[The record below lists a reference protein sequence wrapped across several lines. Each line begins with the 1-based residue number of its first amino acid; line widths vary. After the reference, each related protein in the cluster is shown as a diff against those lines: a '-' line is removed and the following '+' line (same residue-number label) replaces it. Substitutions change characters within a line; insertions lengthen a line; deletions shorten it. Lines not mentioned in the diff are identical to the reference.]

1 MFEQIAEKL
10 INHFRNSRK
19 MKNIVLYLLFI
30 MSIIALFGFAF
41 SMAQDKEP
49 NGQKLFTTNKCTT
62 CHSVQ
67 AAGITS
73 NKKDATDLSKT
84 GDTYKTDFL
93 VKYLNKEVK
102 INDKLHK
109 IAFKG
114 SAEDLKV
121 LAGWLNSLKTA
132 KK

>member
-1 MFEQIAEKL
+1 
-10 INHFRNSRK
+10 

-41 SMAQDKEP
+41 PMAQDKEP
-49 NGQKLFTTNKCTT
+49 SGQKLFTTNKCTT

-67 AAGITS
+67 SVSITS
-73 NKKDATDLSKT
+73 TKKDATDLSKT

-114 SAEDLKV
+114 SAEDLNT